1 MKTIHTIRAILA
13 TTAAAFVVLPTWAAG
28 TDSGSKT
35 ATGAT
40 AAAPANTIAYSDR
53 ERMTLWTDEKQR
65 LESAL
70 ATGHD
75 KAAYLK
81 SLADNGYTVTSIN
94 ADKKDYLEYEVVKN
108 TNSYEVQI
116 ELDQAGK
123 GKEVKVES
131 NIWRADATKNVLRG
145 NRMEQP
151 PRYVASNSAYSDSP
165 RMARYNTETEKL
177 EKALP
182 KGKPLAAYTADLKK
196 MGYQIT
202 STNDREKDY
211 VEMEIVK
218 GQSTYEVQIDLD
230 DSGKASK
237 VDVTA
242 NMWQS
247 DETEKALDKSRP

>member
-28 TDSGSKT
+28 TDSGKT
-35 ATGAT
+35 ATGASAT
-40 AAAPANTIAYSDR
+40 APANTLAYSDR

-70 ATGHD
+70 ATGHN
-75 KAAYLK
+75 KADYLK
-81 SLADNGYTVTSIN
+81 MLSDSGYTVTSIN

-108 TNSYEVQI
+108 ANSYEVQI
-116 ELDQAGK
+116 KLDKAGK
-123 GKEVKVES
+123 GESVKVES
-131 NIWRADATKNVLRG
+131 NIWRADTTKNVLRG

-151 PRYVASNSAYSDSP
+151 PRYMASNSAYSDSP
-165 RMARYNTETEKL
+165 RMARWNTETEKL
-177 EKALP
+177 EKALAE
-182 KGKPLAAYTADLKK
+182 GKPLAAYTAELKK

-202 STNDREKDY
+202 STNDRDKDY
-211 VEMEIVK
+211 VEMEVVK

-230 DSGKASK
+230 ESGKASK

-247 DETEKALDKSRP
+247 DETEKALEKNRR